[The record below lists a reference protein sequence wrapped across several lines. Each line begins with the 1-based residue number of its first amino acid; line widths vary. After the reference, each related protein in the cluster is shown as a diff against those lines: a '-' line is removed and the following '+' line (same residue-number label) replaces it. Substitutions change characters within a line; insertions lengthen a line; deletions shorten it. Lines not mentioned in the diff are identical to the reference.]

1 MSPRTIFI
9 DSAETLRAMRLE
21 LVKESFL
28 AIDTEFHSERR
39 YHPELMLV
47 QIANEKGDVWIVD
60 PKAVS
65 MKALGEALR
74 SAVLI
79 THGGQ
84 QDIRILSHDLEI
96 RPAKLFD
103 TQIAAGFLGYK
114 YPLSLQAL
122 CKNILS
128 VDVSKVETLT
138 DWSKRPLEEDQIR
151 YAAEDAR
158 ILFPLYNA
166 LIAKVQE
173 RNLEDYMWQACTEMV
188 EQQLL
193 PPAVGLSWIHWGV
206 AETLSLDA
214 QRVLTALLEWREE
227 TALRKNQ
234 SPNYILPRSILLY
247 LAKAHPTSV
256 DKIQNRR
263 VHPTFL
269 QRYGK
274 KVVKVIAKAL
284 EGSEE
289 FLLPTPEQ
297 KERAEVL
304 KMWVNIYSKE
314 VQIAQGLLLPR
325 EIMEG
330 ITLHGVSILQ
340 DWRRDLMLKRLK
352 AFLRGQEALVLK
364 DGKPSLQPYTAV
376 TP

>member
-1 MSPRTIFI
+1 MSPRTTFI
-9 DSAETLRAMRLE
+9 DSAEKLRAMRLE
-21 LVKESFL
+21 LVKESAL

-47 QIANEKGDVWIVD
+47 QIANEQGDVWIVD
-60 PKAVS
+60 PKVVS

-84 QDIRILSHDLEI
+84 QDIRIFHRELEI

-114 YPLSLQAL
+114 YPLGLQAL
-122 CKNILS
+122 CSRILKK
-128 VDVSKVETLT
+128 DISKVETLT
-138 DWSKRPLEEDQIR
+138 DWSKRPLDEEQLR

-166 LIAKVQE
+166 LIKEVRE
-173 RNLEDYMWQACTEMV
+173 RNLETYMWQACEEMV

-193 PPAVGLSWIHWGV
+193 PPAVGLSWVHWGV
-206 AETLSLDA
+206 AETLSIDA
-214 QRVLTALLEWREE
+214 QRVLTALLEWREH
-227 TALRKNQ
+227 TAMRKNQ

-247 LAKAHPTSV
+247 LAKAHPTTV
-256 DKIQNRR
+256 EKIQNRR

-274 KVVKVIAKAL
+274 KVVKVISQAL
-284 EGSEE
+284 QNKDE

-304 KMWVNIYSKE
+304 RMWINIFSKE
-314 VQIAQGLLLPR
+314 IQIAPSLLLPR
-325 EIMEG
+325 DTIEG

-340 DWRRDLMLKRLK
+340 NWRRELMLQRLK
-352 AFLRGQEALVLK
+352 AFLRGQEYIVLK
-364 DGKPSLQPYTAV
+364 NGKAQLQPLTS
-376 TP
+376 